1 MKIKTK
7 LTLGV
12 GLLFLLIILLTV
24 VSVWYINA
32 LKRDTRNILS
42 ANYNTLEYAR
52 NMILALDEINAA
64 PDAVEKFEA
73 NLAKQQRNETEP
85 GEKEVTDQVAS
96 HFSQLKEHP
105 ADSTLKPVIRS
116 DISELMLLNM
126 QAIEHKSNV
135 ASQTAETAT
144 LWIGIVGTLCFLI
157 AFTLLINLP
166 GNIANP
172 ISELTKSI
180 KQIATQNY
188 HQRVH
193 FEDHSELGE
202 LAKSFNVMA
211 EKLEEYAGSNL
222 AQLLMEKKRIEILI
236 NNMHDPVMGVDENGK
251 VLFANDETLK
261 ITGLKKADL
270 VGEDVRHIAMV
281 NDLVRLLIRDID
293 QPASGDLEKA
303 PVKIYADKKE
313 SYFEKEVIHID
324 MVPTGEAASKTI
336 GHVIILKNI
345 TPFKELD
352 SAKTNFIATI
362 SHELKTPIS
371 SIKMSIQ
378 LLENSK
384 TGSLNEEQL
393 QLLESI
399 REDSNRLLKIT
410 GELLDMS
417 QVETGNIQLNMQ
429 QSDAYSIVQYAV
441 DATRTQA
448 EQKHIRI
455 SVDADDNIPNINMD
469 SEKTAWVL
477 TNFITNAIRYS
488 PEDSEIILS
497 LKKKD
502 KGVCYAVKDFGK
514 GIDSRYRERVFE
526 RYFQIPGSSKSG
538 TGLGLAISKDFIE
551 AQGGKIGVETEQG
564 MGSTFFFYLP
574 ECSEAYK
581 SLTRGFKESYLK

>member
-222 AQLLMEKKRIEILI
+222 AQLLMEKKRIETLI

-488 PEDSEIILS
+488 PENSEIILL

-514 GIDSRYRERVFE
+514 GIDPRYRERVFE
-526 RYFQIPGSSKSG
+526 RYFQIPGSFKSG

-574 ECSEAYK
+574 
-581 SLTRGFKESYLK
+581 